1 MERARRIFTL
11 LTPGKSWERGLI
23 AALALLLLTY
33 LLLFLFL
40 PVASLLVQ
48 GLRGSEGGLGLEFV
62 GLFLAHP
69 LYAEG
74 LLNSLLAGAG
84 AALLDGALALPI
96 AGVLWRCNVRPSPFL
111 ELCGFLPLFV
121 PPFVLAASL
130 QAVLGRG
137 GGLGFLLKDVLDMDP
152 AQAGLLSLIVVE
164 ALHYFPFVLM
174 ALMLTTGDSSRQAR
188 EAAELGTRWG
198 RLVRRVFLPL
208 AMPGLAFGMALTF
221 LKVLDDL
228 ATPLALGITN
238 MLAPQAYYRVASYG
252 AQDPLAS
259 LIAILLFAVSA
270 LCWFAALGLVRQ
282 HATFCNSGRARPS
295 HGDAGTARL
304 GKLILGGLF
313 VLYAAC
319 YAGLLLSSLAG
330 LWSHSALPEQYV
342 LTHYQKVLRDE
353 LGSFYN
359 TLVYCGI
366 AALIDLVVGLVLAS
380 AIARASAVWKRRLT
394 WLVAGLLSVPGVAL
408 AIAYL
413 QFFRDVH
420 VPFMNQPLDATG
432 FLLTMAFSVRGLP
445 FALRACEIARQS
457 VPVSHVEAAR
467 TLGASW
473 RGVLLR
479 VVLPM
484 MAFGLTVAFIL
495 CFGISAV
502 DLSSVM
508 LLVPS
513 ENSAPLAYN
522 IYLHLLSRT
531 GLGTGAALAILAF
544 GLAALA
550 LFVLAVVARRRAD
563 GGAGVRRILF
573 TGSAQT

>member
-1 MERARRIFTL
+1 MERAVRMFTL
-11 LTPGKSWERGLI
+11 LSPGKTWGRGLI
-23 AALALLLLTY
+23 AALVVLLLAY
-33 LLLFLFL
+33 LLLFLIL

-48 GLRGSEGGLGLEFV
+48 GVRDSGGALGLEFV
-62 GLFLAHP
+62 ILLLANP
-69 LYAEG
+69 LYTEG
-74 LLNSLLAGAG
+74 LVNSLLAGAG
-84 AALLDGALALPI
+84 SALLAGALALPV
-96 AGVLWRCNVRPSPFL
+96 AGLLWRCNVRPAPFL

-137 GGLGFLLKDVLDMDP
+137 GGLGFLLNDVIDMDP
-152 AQAGLLSLIVVE
+152 AQAGLVSLIVVE

-174 ALMLTTGDSSRQAR
+174 SLLLTTGDSSRQAR
-188 EAAELGTRWG
+188 EAAELGTGWG

-228 ATPLALGITN
+228 ATPLALGVTN

-282 HATFCNSGRARPS
+282 RATFTRPDRRPQRGDGRA
-295 HGDAGTARL
+295 ARIGYL
-304 GKLILGGLF
+304 VLAGLF
-313 VLYAAC
+313 VVYAAC
-319 YAGLLLSSLAG
+319 YTGLVLSSLAG
-330 LWSHSALPEQYV
+330 QWSHTLLPESYE

-353 LGSFYN
+353 LGSVYN
-359 TLVYCGI
+359 TLLYCGV
-366 AALIDLVVGLVLAS
+366 AALIDLAVGLGLAS
-380 AIARASAVWKRRLT
+380 AIARASAAWKRRLT

-420 VPFMNQPLDATG
+420 VPFMSQPLDATG

-445 FALRACEIARQS
+445 FALRACGIALQS
-457 VPVSHVEAAR
+457 VPVSHIEAAR
-467 TLGASW
+467 TLGGSW
-473 RGVLLR
+473 RGVLWR
-479 VVLPM
+479 VILPM
-484 MAFGLTVAFIL
+484 MAFGLIVAFVL

-531 GLGTGAALAILAF
+531 GLGTGSALAILAF
-544 GLAALA
+544 GLVALA
-550 LFVLAVVARRRAD
+550 LFILTVVVRRRAD
-563 GGAGVRRILF
+563 GEAGVRRILF
-573 TGSAQT
+573 TGSSQT

>member
-1 MERARRIFTL
+1 M
-11 LTPGKSWERGLI
+11 
-23 AALALLLLTY
+23 
-33 LLLFLFL
+33 
-40 PVASLLVQ
+40 
-48 GLRGSEGGLGLEFV
+48 
-62 GLFLAHP
+62 
-69 LYAEG
+69 
-74 LLNSLLAGAG
+74 
-84 AALLDGALALPI
+84 LDL
-96 AGVLWRCNVRPSPFL
+96 
-111 ELCGFLPLFV
+111 
-121 PPFVLAASL
+121 
-130 QAVLGRG
+130 
-137 GGLGFLLKDVLDMDP
+137 DP
-152 AQAGLLSLIVVE
+152 AQAGLLSLIVVD
-164 ALHYFPFVLM
+164 ALQYFPFVLM

-282 HATFCNSGRARPS
+282 HATFFNSGRARPS

-432 FLLTMAFSVRGLP
+432 FLLTLAISVRGLP